1 MITTTFSGRLPRKNV
16 PPATHPI
23 IFGASVKK
31 EGPEEK
37 LPAPLPEVNLCFCAL
52 SSCLDLHEESERCER
67 ELRNEEQKE
76 ENRDFHEEERHQLRH
91 KV

>member
-1 MITTTFSGRLPRKNV
+1 MKRAGIFSGPFLSCQAGR
-16 PPATHPI
+16 
-23 IFGASVKK
+23 GASVKK

-52 SSCLDLHEESERCER
+52 SSCLELHEESERYER